1 MNHLDWVDVV
11 KLSIMT
17 VLPLG
22 MRLGFS
28 KKAFLD
34 IFQDKKL
41 FVEMLL
47 YWLFAIAALFLVF
60 KFLILNEHDWVDV
73 LKMVLVIVITLG
85 FRYLFFKPALAD
97 MLKNKKLFL
106 KVSLSWLCF
115 AGLIFLTVNWLM

>member
-41 FVEMLL
+41 FVEIKKQNS
-47 YWLFAIAALFLVF
+47 YDC
-60 KFLILNEHDWVDV
+60 HQS
-73 LKMVLVIVITLG
+73 TL
-85 FRYLFFKPALAD
+85 
-97 MLKNKKLFL
+97 
-106 KVSLSWLCF
+106 
-115 AGLIFLTVNWLM
+115 